1 MDMNRERKVSRRAV
15 LGGAAAASIA
25 LVSLRVQAAPRLIGE
40 IGAFAA
46 PGSPWDKQWD
56 HFKRETVARG
66 VAFNYNTRGE
76 LGNEE
81 TMIRSL
87 RRGRIS
93 IGGFSLQGLSDV
105 IPEIAVAMVPYLFES
120 NEEVDYVY
128 DNHLAKVF
136 EPLFREKG
144 MVPINWV
151 EVGWSNLYGQK
162 ALLTPED
169 ARGQKLRGSPNI
181 AAQSFLR
188 VIGADSVA
196 IGTTDILP
204 ALQTGMVQGGISA
217 TSFYYTSGFMRYAPH
232 LTLTRH
238 SFDTGS
244 NTGDLRWWE
253 KLSDADRAAVK
264 ESLMPS
270 AEARALV
277 RATDQT
283 ALADLKSRSDVFVHE
298 LNAEQRAKWAKAGE
312 VAAQEII
319 RQVRG
324 KADEVYAAIQNAKAE
339 FKTKSAR

>member
-1 MDMNRERKVSRRAV
+1 MMK
-15 LGGAAAASIA
+15 AAAAAA
-25 LVSLRVQAAPRLIGE
+25 LGLASESARAAPRLIGE

-46 PGSPWDKQWD
+46 PGSPWDKQWE
-56 HFKRETVARG
+56 HFKRETASRG
-66 VAFNYNTRGE
+66 VTFNYNTRGE

-151 EVGWSNLYGQK
+151 EVGWSNLYGK
-162 ALLTPED
+162 KPFLFPRDAL
-169 ARGQKLRGSPNI
+169 GQKLRGSPNI

-188 VIGADSVA
+188 AIGADSVA

-204 ALQTGMVQGGISA
+204 ALQTGMINGGISA
-217 TSFYYTSGFMRYAPH
+217 TSFYFTSGLMSYAPH
-232 LTLTRH
+232 LSLTRH
-238 SFDTGS
+238 AFDTGA

-253 KLSDADRAAVK
+253 KLSEEDRAAVK
-264 ESLMPS
+264 ASLMPS

-277 RATDQT
+277 RETDQA
-283 ALADLKSRSDVFVHE
+283 ALADLRARPGVFVHE
-298 LNAEQRAKWAKAGE
+298 LTDEQRADWRIAGE
-312 VAAQEII
+312 IAQQEIV

-324 KADEVYAAIQNAKAE
+324 KADEVYAAIQNAKAA
-339 FKTKSAR
+339 FKAKTAR